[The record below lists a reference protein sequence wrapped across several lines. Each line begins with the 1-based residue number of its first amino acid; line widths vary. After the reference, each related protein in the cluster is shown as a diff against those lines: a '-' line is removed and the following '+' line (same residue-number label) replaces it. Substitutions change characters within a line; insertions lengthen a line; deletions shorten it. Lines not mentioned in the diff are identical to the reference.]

1 MSSANDRRDTF
12 VPVATHWYVSNL
24 GGVVATGILARLTGK
39 RLIRWTFWGAAALHV
54 SEAAYANHA
63 ARKAGFTNSA
73 WKWGLQTL
81 AVGFPSLLALREA
94 TATTGLASS
103 GLTPAGPA
111 SGSPASGSELG
122 PEGERGPG

>member
-1 MSSANDRRDTF
+1 MSSATDRRDTF

-24 GGVVATGILARLTGK
+24 GGVIATGILARRTGK
-39 RLIRWTFWGAAALHV
+39 RLIRWTFWGAATLHV
-54 SEAAYANHA
+54 TEAAYANYA

-81 AVGFPSLLALREA
+81 AVGFPSLLALRAAVAAGGLE
-94 TATTGLASS
+94 TAALPSV
-103 GLTPAGPA
+103 
-111 SGSPASGSELG
+111 SELR